1 VKDIFKDVIV
11 NHPPQIEVME
21 VTGPT
26 VVQEI
31 VNNNT
36 NVDVQYEIIE
46 RVVEKIIMSPQIVEV
61 IKNIYHISEV
71 NTLGIAV
78 DVDINLQTEKYLGV
92 TT

>member
-1 VKDIFKDVIV
+1 
-11 NHPPQIEVME
+11 ME

-31 VNNNT
+31 VNTNT

-78 DVDINLQTEKYLGV
+78 DVDVNIQTEKYLGV